1 MRPKP
6 VHLDAGVELYRGDVL
21 EVLPK
26 LPDGYVDAVITS
38 PPYLEA
44 RPDYAAFA
52 AHDYGELFDE
62 LKRVCHGP
70 MLFNVGRLWRDNV
83 ELLWWL
89 DIIEAAALAGV
100 PHADTIVWAKLNG
113 NPIQGAVLANAHEY
127 VLAFGDPADF
137 DTDAVRTEYAAGS
150 VERLRRR
157 WVASISVKGDGAF
170 RNGPR
175 REAKR
180 GERRQA
186 NELGARGSSVVVVET
201 GRHKGN
207 PHPAPM
213 PLHLA
218 EYLVRLSGGRR
229 ILDPFAG
236 SGTTALAARAHGR
249 ASVLIELDADYCSL
263 ITERL
268 SLELEV
274 IEHGRAVQLRLEG
287 DS

>member
-1 MRPKP
+1 MK
-6 VHLDAGVELYRGDVL
+6 VAAGVELYQGNAL
-21 EVLPK
+21 EVLPT
-26 LPDGYVDAVITS
+26 LPDGHVDAVVTS
-38 PPYLEA
+38 PPYLDA

-62 LKRVCHGP
+62 LKRVCTGP

-83 ELLWWL
+83 ELLWWHRV
-89 DIIEAAALAGV
+89 IEAAALAGI
-100 PHADTIVWAKLNG
+100 PHADTVVWAKVNG
-113 NPIQGAVLANAHEY
+113 NPIQGAVLSNAHEY
-127 VLAFGDPADF
+127 VLLFGTPAMF

-157 WVASISVKGDGAF
+157 WVASISVKGDGVH

-213 PLHLA
+213 ALHLA

-229 ILDPFAG
+229 VLDPFAG

-249 ASVLIELDADYCSL
+249 ESVLIELDAGYCDL
-263 ITERL
+263 IAQRL
-268 SLELEV
+268 SLPLEVLELE
-274 IEHGRAVQLRLEG
+274 RPVQLRLDG
-287 DS
+287 GS